1 MNKKRVFLV
10 DDEVAV
16 SRILK
21 LGLERTRLYMVR
33 TEEDPLKALA
43 SARGFQP
50 DIILL
55 DVMMPGLDGGELA
68 AQMKKEPA
76 LRDVPIIFLTSLI
89 SSADDRNPRGE
100 TSTLF
105 LPKPVNFTY
114 LLSCIEKL
122 TAKSAAAA
130 QGASAGAG

>member
-10 DDEVAV
+10 DDEAAV

-21 LGLERTRLYMVR
+21 LGLERTRLYLVR
-33 TEEDPLKALA
+33 TEENALKALA

-68 AQMKKEPA
+68 AQMRKDPI
-76 LRDVPIIFLTSLI
+76 LRDVPVIFLTSLI
-89 SSADDRNPRGE
+89 SSTDDRGPLNENG
-100 TSTLF
+100 SLF
-105 LPKPVNFTY
+105 IPKPVNFTY
-114 LLSCIEKL
+114 LLSCMEKL
-122 TAKSAAAA
+122 TGPIASAAPVAP
-130 QGASAGAG
+130 